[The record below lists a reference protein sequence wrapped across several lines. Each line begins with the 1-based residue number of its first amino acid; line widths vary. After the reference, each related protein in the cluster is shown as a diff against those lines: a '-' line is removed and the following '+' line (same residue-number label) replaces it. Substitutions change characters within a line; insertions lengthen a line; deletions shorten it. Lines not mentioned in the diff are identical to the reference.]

1 MSLPPLT
8 HHEIMAIVEP
18 FTRGGRSVDLKAS
31 DRQQRQLA
39 FKPKAVPIEPKAA
52 PIEPMAV
59 PAEPKAV
66 ANNPAGVQV
75 DAPALHD
82 VLLLDCA
89 SPDWAR
95 LTRVLTRTDG
105 LQARVVARGRDVAAL
120 LPLVEAVPAERCFS
134 SGPGWEIAR
143 SYGVESGEAPLLS
156 HGEVR
161 VDGLQFT
168 LDVPVTRN
176 IAGEISLTP
185 VHPGGLEL
193 PQDVLAVMG
202 WNWARLVPHR
212 QGWTSRLRL
221 RCRGEKR
228 TQRAEAAL
236 MQAALHL
243 SRTLAATPQQYH
255 ARHLAARW
263 GVFFRRG
270 IPTLNAL
277 LLLFSLIMLSRFDWG
292 GSPGLWML
300 LYHVPTVLVAL
311 SFCMQE
317 LPQFEI
323 PPIPRRL
330 TSPGWQ
336 PVPPASSP
344 VVA

>member
-1 MSLPPLT
+1 MPPNQCLGDKMSLPPPLT

-18 FTRGGRSVDLKAS
+18 FTRGGRPVDLKAS

-39 FKPKAVPIEPKAA
+39 FKPKAAA
-52 PIEPMAV
+52 ADT
-59 PAEPKAV
+59 
-66 ANNPAGVQV
+66 PAGAQ
-75 DAPALHD
+75 ALHD
-82 VLLLDCA
+82 VLQLDCA

-95 LTRVLTRTDG
+95 LTRVLTRADG
-105 LQARVVARGRDVAAL
+105 LRARVVARGRDVAAL

-134 SGPGWEIAR
+134 SGPGYEIAR
-143 SYGVESGEAPLLS
+143 SYNVDAGEAPLLS
-156 HGEVR
+156 HGDVR

-168 LDVPVTRN
+168 LDVPFTRN
-176 IAGEISLTP
+176 ISGEITLKP
-185 VHPGGLEL
+185 AHPGGLHL
-193 PQDVLAVMG
+193 PQDLLAVMG
-202 WNWARLVPHR
+202 WNWARLVPNR

-221 RCRGEKR
+221 RCRGATR

-236 MQAALHL
+236 LQAALHL
-243 SRTLAATPQQYH
+243 SRTLAATPQQFH

-277 LLLFSLIMLSRFDWG
+277 LLLFSLVMLSRFDWG

-311 SFCMQE
+311 SFCLQE

-323 PPIPRRL
+323 PPVPRRL
-330 TSPGWQ
+330 TAPGWQ
-336 PVPPASSP
+336 AMPPAAAP
-344 VVA
+344 VAA

>member
-8 HHEIMAIVEP
+8 HHEIMSLVEP
-18 FTRGGRSVDLKAS
+18 FARGGRAVDLKAS
-31 DRQQRQLA
+31 DRHKRLLV
-39 FKPKAVPIEPKAA
+39 FKARAGADE
-52 PIEPMAV
+52 
-59 PAEPKAV
+59 
-66 ANNPAGVQV
+66 PAGS
-75 DAPALHD
+75 DAPQD
-82 VLLLDCA
+82 VLQLDCA

-95 LTRVLTRTDG
+95 LTRVLTRSDG
-105 LQARVVARGRDVAAL
+105 LQARVVASGDDAAGL
-120 LPLVEAVPAERCFS
+120 LARVQGVPAERCFG
-134 SGPGWEIAR
+134 SGPGFDIAR
-143 SYGVESGEAPLLS
+143 SYSVDAGEAPRLL

-161 VDGLQFT
+161 VDGLLFT

-176 IAGEISLTP
+176 IAGEIALTP
-185 VHPGGLEL
+185 AQPGSLEL
-193 PQDVLAVMG
+193 PQDLLAVMG

-221 RCRGEKR
+221 RCRGDRR

-243 SRTLAATPQQYH
+243 SGTLAGTPQQYH
-255 ARHLAARW
+255 QRLLAARW

-270 IPTLNAL
+270 IPTLNAV

-292 GSPGLWML
+292 SSPGLWML
-300 LYHVPTVLVAL
+300 LYHMPTVLVAL
-311 SFCMQE
+311 SFCLQE

-330 TSPGWQ
+330 TAPGWQ
-336 PVPPASSP
+336 PAPAAAAP
-344 VVA
+344 LAA